1 MGARFGTLVGMV
13 KNSNWTYFGVCR
25 INSIVPPPVQ
35 KCNFEMVITF
45 EPFVLEKKVL
55 CSLIVLSLSRSHSIS
70 YIKIAHFEKYNI
82 PFFFSLLL

>member
-45 EPFVLEKKVL
+45 EPFVLEKKDLVHL
-55 CSLIVLSLSRSHSIS
+55 ISLIIQ
-70 YIKIAHFEKYNI
+70 ITFNI
-82 PFFFSLLL
+82 LH